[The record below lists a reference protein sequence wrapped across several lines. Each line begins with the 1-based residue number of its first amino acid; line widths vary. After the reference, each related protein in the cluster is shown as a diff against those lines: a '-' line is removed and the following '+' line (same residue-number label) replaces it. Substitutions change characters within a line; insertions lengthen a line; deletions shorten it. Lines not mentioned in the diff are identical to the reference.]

1 LPAEAPLG
9 AADIAHDATD
19 VLADPLIED
28 RLPRYPLEVDA
39 IIDHGEAASRQLGR
53 ANMHLPTRG
62 QRRRARDEFLRQP
75 DTANVR
81 TGSVTN
87 LHEVLLVR
95 SIASHGTIA
104 HPVGMAIAARR
115 HGWPGAASAE
125 PSFAPTIRQ

>member
-1 LPAEAPLG
+1 LLHAEAPLG

-28 RLPRYPLEVDA
+28 RLPRHLLEAMPLSIMAKRPV
-39 IIDHGEAASRQLGR
+39 ASWVE
-53 ANMHLPTRG
+53 PTRTCRPAG
-62 QRRRARDEFLRQP
+62 NVNAPQIRDEFLRQP

-95 SIASHGTIA
+95 SIATHGTIA
-104 HPVGMAIAARR
+104 HPVEWR
-115 HGWPGAASAE
+115 
-125 PSFAPTIRQ
+125 